1 MQKPLDL
8 AVPICYYSIV
18 DDDYCNDEV
27 IDMSNVET
35 LMQTLRNADTNNGVF
50 RKKDVFALAHPL
62 GFTNLTF
69 LLNDDTKVSRGVY
82 NLSGFLNGTQTTV
95 AAPRPRKVRVAPVDA
110 PENIIPMPQR
120 APIAEIQSA
129 KTVMQAKLE
138 VVVENLVPN
147 KDKTFVPFGFYKD
160 LTKVIEAGVFYPTF
174 ISGLSGNG
182 KTTMVEQACAAL
194 KRECL
199 RVNISVET
207 DEDDLIGGN
216 TLVDGNVV
224 YREGPVLTA
233 MKRGAVLILDEID
246 RGSNKLMCLQAILEG
261 KPYFNKK
268 TGETVRPAPGFN
280 VIATA
285 NTKGRGSDDGK
296 FISAQILDDAFL
308 ERFAITVEQEYP
320 SAAVERKIVLN
331 KMAKV
336 GATDEEFATNLVTWA
351 EIIRKTF
358 YDGGID
364 DLISTR
370 RLEHIVNAFAMF
382 KDRAKA
388 VELCVNRFD
397 SDTKTA
403 FLDLY
408 TKVDAKVDVATMQQ
422 PTAPGEGVFDN
433 DEPAF

>member
-1 MQKPLDL
+1 MFVYEKGDFIMINTREDL
-8 AVPICYYSIV
+8 LAA
-18 DDDYCNDEV
+18 
-27 IDMSNVET
+27 
-35 LMQTLRNADTNNGVF
+35 LRAADTNGGIF
-50 RKKDVFALAHPL
+50 RKKDVFAVAHPMGIEKL
-62 GFTNLTF
+62 NW
-69 LLNDDTKVSRGVY
+69 LLSKDNVVSRGVY
-82 NLSGFLNGTQTTV
+82 DLS
-95 AAPRPRKVRVAPVDA
+95 AAMVGVTAKPAPVMSQ
-110 PENIIPMPQR
+110 PV
-120 APIAEIQSA
+120 AEIISKPVA
-129 KTVMQAKLE
+129 KTVMQPKLE
-138 VVVENLVPN
+138 VIIDNLVPRL
-147 KDKTFVPFGFYKD
+147 DATYVPFGFYTD
-160 LTKVIEAGVFYPTF
+160 LIKVLKAEAFYPTF

-182 KTTMVEQACAAL
+182 KTTMIEQACAKL

-233 MKRGAVLILDEID
+233 MKRGAILILDEID
-246 RGSNKLMCLQAILEG
+246 RGSNKLMCIQAILEG

-268 TGETVRPAPGFN
+268 TGETVFPAKGFN
-280 VIATA
+280 VVATA

-320 SAAVERKIVLN
+320 SAKVEKKIVMN
-331 KMAKV
+331 KMEKA
-336 GATDEEFATNLVTWA
+336 GAIDEEFADNLVTWA

-382 KDRAKA
+382 KSRQKA

-397 SDTKTA
+397 GDTKSA

-408 TKVDAKVDVATMQQ
+408 SKVDAKIDAG
-422 PTAPGEGVFDN
+422 PTDN
-433 DEPAF
+433 VNEDAFFEETPF

>member
-1 MQKPLDL
+1 MNMIMNREALLEKLS
-8 AVPICYYSIV
+8 A
-18 DDDYCNDEV
+18 N
-27 IDMSNVET
+27 NT
-35 LMQTLRNADTNNGVF
+35 KNGVF
-50 RKKDVFALAHPL
+50 LKKEIVAAARDL
-62 GFTNLTF
+62 GQKVPFW
-69 LLNDDTKVSRGVY
+69 LLNMTEHRIGRGKY
-82 NLSGFLNGTQTTV
+82 NLSPLMAGNVT
-95 AAPRPRKVRVAPVDA
+95 
-110 PENIIPMPQR
+110 PMPVR
-120 APIAEIQSA
+120 EAAKIVIAP
-129 KTVMQAKLE
+129 KLE
-138 VVVENLVPN
+138 VLIENLVPAA
-147 KDKTFVPFGFYKD
+147 DTTYVPFGFYKD
-160 LTKVIEAGVFYPTF
+160 LIKILNAGVFYPTF
-174 ISGLSGNG
+174 VSGLSGNG
-182 KTTMVEQACAAL
+182 KTTMIEQACAKL

-199 RVNISVET
+199 RVNISIET

-233 MKRGAVLILDEID
+233 MKRGAILILDEID
-246 RGSNKLMCLQAILEG
+246 RGSNKLMCIQAILEG

-268 TGETVRPAPGFN
+268 TGETVFPAKGFN
-280 VIATA
+280 VVATA

-320 SAAVERKIVLN
+320 SAKVEKKIVMN
-331 KMAKV
+331 KMEKA
-336 GATDEEFATNLVTWA
+336 GAVDEEFADNLVTWA

-382 KDRAKA
+382 KSRQKA

-397 SDTKTA
+397 ADTKSA

-408 TKVDAKVDVATMQQ
+408 TKVDAKVDTG
-422 PTAPGEGVFDN
+422 PTDN
-433 DEPAF
+433 VNEDAFFEETPF

>member
-1 MQKPLDL
+1 MTATREDL
-8 AVPICYYSIV
+8 LAA
-18 DDDYCNDEV
+18 
-27 IDMSNVET
+27 
-35 LMQTLRNADTNNGVF
+35 LRAADTNGGVF
-50 RKKDVFALAHPL
+50 RKRDVFAIAHPMGIEKL
-62 GFTNLTF
+62 NW
-69 LLNDDTKVSRGVY
+69 LLSKDNVVSRGVY
-82 NLSGFLNGTQTTV
+82 DLSAAMAGVTAAASPKPVMEIVTPM
-95 AAPRPRKVRVAPVDA
+95 AAPVAKIV
-110 PENIIPMPQR
+110 
-120 APIAEIQSA
+120 
-129 KTVMQAKLE
+129 TQAKME
-138 VVVENLVPN
+138 VTVENLVP
-147 KDKTFVPFGFYKD
+147 KIDPTFVAFGFYRD
-160 LTKVIEAGVFYPTF
+160 LTKVLKSENFYPTF

-182 KTTMVEQACAAL
+182 KTTMVEQACAKL

-233 MKRGAVLILDEID
+233 MKRGAILILDEID
-246 RGSNKLMCLQAILEG
+246 RGSNKMMCLQAILEG

-268 TGETVRPAPGFN
+268 TGETVFPAKGFN

-320 SAAVERKIVLN
+320 SAKIEKQIVLN
-331 KMAKV
+331 KMEKA
-336 GATDEEFATNLVTWA
+336 GAIDEEFADNLVTWA

-382 KDRAKA
+382 NSRQKA

-397 SDTKTA
+397 ADTKSA

-408 TKVDAKVDVATMQQ
+408 TKVDAKVDTSTQANANEDKFFEET
-422 PTAPGEGVFDN
+422 PF
-433 DEPAF
+433 